1 MRRRWQWKRARWN
14 QGIRWK
20 RDQIEVR
27 GGCSCISAPLF
38 HLSCH
43 CTQLPSHQAPSTK
56 LCGTEHHCQAATS
69 LPHQN
74 ILHCLHLQLCSS
86 MFNRLSAPMVGYP
99 RSRELIEAENPL
111 HPCTLHPLAS
121 TCSSLALLAPLAIPP
136 SPLVQSSLFNI
147 FETPLGCLP
156 PTDLAA
162 HWKPRN
168 ENRIQ

>member
-86 MFNRLSAPMVGYP
+86 MFNRLSALMVGYP

-111 HPCTLHPLAS
+111 HPCTLHPLAVQRPFS
-121 TCSSLALLAPLAIPP
+121 PHLLATPT

>member
-1 MRRRWQWKRARWN
+1 M
-14 QGIRWK
+14 
-20 RDQIEVR
+20 R

-43 CTQLPSHQAPSTK
+43 CPQLPSHQAPSTK

-74 ILHCLHLQLCSS
+74 ILHCLHLQQCSS
-86 MFNRLSAPMVGYP
+86 TASAPMVGYP

-121 TCSSLALLAPLAIPP
+121 TCSSAALLAPLAIPP
-136 SPLVQSSLFNI
+136 SPLVQSSLLDT
-147 FETPLGCLP
+147 FETLLGCLP

-162 HWKPRN
+162 HWQPLN
-168 ENRIQ
+168 ENRIQYHFPYGD

>member
-1 MRRRWQWKRARWN
+1 M
-14 QGIRWK
+14 
-20 RDQIEVR
+20 R

-43 CTQLPSHQAPSTK
+43 CTQLPSHQAPSSVGLSTIVKLLPLCPTK
-56 LCGTEHHCQAATS
+56 IYCTA
-69 LPHQN
+69 
-74 ILHCLHLQLCSS
+74 CLHLQLCSS

-136 SPLVQSSLFNI
+136 SPLVQSSVFNI

-162 HWKPRN
+162 HWQPLN
-168 ENRIQ
+168 ENRIQYHFPYGD